1 MKKENF
7 YRIIILALLLLN
19 FGILGYLWK
28 SNGNEHRPPQHV
40 EPAGLIIDR
49 LQLDAKQQSAFEELK
64 HAHQQASRKLRDE
77 SRELHDALFNTLT
90 NADTGAVDSL
100 MVQIAKN
107 DEAKELLNYHH
118 FKELKTILKPEQY
131 HLYDEFIEDIARQ
144 FGPRQGPPPGERP
157 PRH

>member
-1 MKKENF
+1 
-7 YRIIILALLLLN
+7 
-19 FGILGYLWK
+19 
-28 SNGNEHRPPQHV
+28 
-40 EPAGLIIDR
+40 
-49 LQLDAKQQSAFEELK
+49 
-64 HAHQQASRKLRDE
+64 
-77 SRELHDALFNTLT
+77 LHDALFNTLT